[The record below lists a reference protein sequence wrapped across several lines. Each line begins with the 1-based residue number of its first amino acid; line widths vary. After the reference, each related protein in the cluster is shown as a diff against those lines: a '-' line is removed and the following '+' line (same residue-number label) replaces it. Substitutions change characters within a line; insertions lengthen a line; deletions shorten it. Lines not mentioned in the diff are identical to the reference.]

1 MARHRD
7 AAASRRISRG
17 PVLAVVFVL
26 VLCLLT
32 FGWFRLRADVGAQ
45 GAQAA
50 AACVA
55 GTSSVTVAADP
66 DIATT
71 LIELARR
78 YSATTPVV
86 RDRCVTVTVTPLAS
100 RQVLTGLQKGWDTAK
115 MGPQPAGWVAQDS
128 SFTRQ
133 LAATS
138 AKQLNG
144 EPTSVA
150 TSPLVLAVPVG
161 AGATVTAS
169 GLSWAELPGVQGSAQ
184 GWSRL
189 GQPSWGTFTAALAM
203 GTSGTTLTPQAAQAV
218 VAGISGVAPTQAS
231 LTNPAT
237 ARALT
242 ALGHGPSPQP
252 ETTAS
257 ALAAI
262 GALTSVPG
270 SRYQAVPATEQ
281 QVYAAAQTAPRT
293 LSAGVLAG
301 PAPSLDYPF
310 ALLAGT
316 AVDDTQSRA
325 AAAFEAYILGA
336 QAQQTLSDGGF
347 RTSGG
352 TMPADN
358 DAVSF
363 GARAAA
369 LAPTDAA
376 SADAITAALTTPVL
390 APRTT
395 VLLNVSSSMAVPESG
410 GTRLSA
416 TTGALAARLRVLAD
430 GSSVGLST
438 IVRGL
443 GGSAPQTNDVAVA
456 VLAADGVQRSALLAG
471 LGSLQPRAAV
481 SADSSVVASYAAAVA
496 AYSASGTNRVLVITD
511 GPNDNGGTAE
521 AGVLAAT
528 RAAADPS
535 RPVRVDVIAIGGED
549 VGALTALAQT
559 TGGTMRTVPSGSSE
573 AMRTALTELLS

>member
-7 AAASRRISRG
+7 AAATRGISRR
-17 PVLAVVFVL
+17 PVIAVVFVL
-26 VLCLLT
+26 VLSLLT
-32 FGWFRLRADVGAQ
+32 FGWFRLRDDVGAQ

-55 GTSSVTVAADP
+55 GTSSVTIAADP
-66 DIATT
+66 DIATP

-86 RDRCVTVTVTPLAS
+86 RDRCITVTVTPMAS
-100 RQVLTGLQKGWDTAK
+100 SQVLTGLQSGWGAAK
-115 MGPQPAGWVAQDS
+115 MGSQPAGWVAQDS
-128 SFTRQ
+128 SFTQQ
-133 LAATS
+133 LAAIS

-150 TSPLVLAVPVG
+150 SSPLVLAVPEG

-169 GLSWAELPGVQGSAQ
+169 GLSWAELPSMQGSAQ

-189 GQPSWGTFTAALAM
+189 GQPSWGTFTAALATGSS
-203 GTSGTTLTPQAAQAV
+203 GTSLTPQAAQAV
-218 VAGISGVAPTQAS
+218 VAGVSGAAPTQAS

-237 ARALT
+237 ARALA
-242 ALGHGPSPQP
+242 ALGRGPSPQP

-281 QVYAAAQTAPRT
+281 QVYAASRTAPGT

-301 PAPSLDYPF
+301 RAPSLDYPF
-310 ALLAGT
+310 ALLTGS

-325 AAAFEAYILGA
+325 AAAFKVYLQGA
-336 QAQQTLSDGGF
+336 QAQQTLSDAGF

-352 TMPADN
+352 TLPTAS

-363 GARAAA
+363 GTPAAV

-376 SADAITAALTTPVL
+376 SADALTAALTTPVL
-390 APRTT
+390 ASRTT
-395 VLLNVSSSMAVPESG
+395 VLLNVSSSMAVPEGG

-443 GGSAPQTNDVAVA
+443 GGSAPQVNDVAVA
-456 VLAADGVQRSALLAG
+456 VLAADGTQRSALLAG
-471 LGSLQPRAAV
+471 LGSLQPRGPI
-481 SADSSVVASYAAAVA
+481 SADSSVVSAYAAAVA
-496 AYSASGTNRVLVITD
+496 AYSTSGTNRVLVITD

-521 AGVLAAT
+521 AGVVAAA
-528 RAAADPS
+528 RAAADPG

-559 TGGTMRTVPSGSSE
+559 TGGTVRAVASGSSD
-573 AMRTALTELLS
+573 AMRTALTDLLS

>member
-7 AAASRRISRG
+7 AAATRGISRR
-17 PVLAVVFVL
+17 PVIAVVFVL
-26 VLCLLT
+26 VLSLLT
-32 FGWFRLRADVGAQ
+32 FGWFRLRDDVGAQ

-55 GTSSVTVAADP
+55 GTSSVTIAADP
-66 DIATT
+66 DIAPP

-78 YSATTPVV
+78 YSATSPVV
-86 RDRCVTVTVTPLAS
+86 RDRCITVTVTPLTS
-100 RQVLTGLQKGWDTAK
+100 RQVLTGLQSGWDATK
-115 MGPQPAGWVAQDS
+115 LGVQPAAWVAQDS
-128 SFTRQ
+128 SFTQQ

-150 TSPLVLAVPVG
+150 TSPLVLAVPEG

-189 GQPSWGTFTAALAM
+189 GQPSWGTFTAALAT
-203 GTSGTTLTPQAAQAV
+203 GSSGTTLTPQAAQAV
-218 VAGISGVAPTQAS
+218 VAGVSGAAPTQAS

-237 ARALT
+237 ARALS
-242 ALGHGPSPQP
+242 ALGRGPSPQP

-281 QVYAAAQTAPRT
+281 QVYAAARTAPGT

-301 PAPSLDYPF
+301 RAPSLDYPF
-310 ALLAGT
+310 GLLTGT

-325 AAAFEAYILGA
+325 AAAFKVYIQGV
-336 QAQQTLSDGGF
+336 QAQQVLSDAGF

-352 TMPADN
+352 TLPAAS

-363 GARAAA
+363 GTPAAA

-376 SADAITAALTTPVL
+376 AADALTAALTTPVL
-390 APRTT
+390 ASRTT
-395 VLLNVSSSMAVPESG
+395 VLLNVSPSMAVPESG

-430 GSSVGLST
+430 GTSVGLST

-443 GGSAPQTNDVAVA
+443 GGSAPQINDVAVA
-456 VLAADGVQRSALLAG
+456 VLAADGTQRNALLAG
-471 LGSLQPRAAV
+471 LGSLQPRAAI
-481 SADSSVVASYAAAVA
+481 SADSSVVAAYAAAVA
-496 AYSASGTNRVLVITD
+496 AYSTSGTNRVLVITD

-521 AGVLAAT
+521 AGVVAAA
-528 RAAADPS
+528 RAASDPG

-549 VGALTALAQT
+549 IGALTALAQT
-559 TGGTMRTVPSGSSE
+559 TGGTVRAVASGSSE
-573 AMRTALTELLS
+573 AMRAALTDLLS